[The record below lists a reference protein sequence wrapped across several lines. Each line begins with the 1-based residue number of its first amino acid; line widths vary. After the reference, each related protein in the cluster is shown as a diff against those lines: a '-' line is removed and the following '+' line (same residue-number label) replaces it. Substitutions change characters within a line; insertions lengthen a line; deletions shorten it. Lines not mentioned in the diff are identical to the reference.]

1 VAFVGVEQG
10 ILLAIVVSLID
21 RLRRQ
26 YHPHADVLV
35 SDGSVAARLAPR
47 IALRGALPPGAL
59 DDVLVYRFGAPLF
72 FANATFFA
80 EQVRALRAGAKHPVH
95 LMVLDCAAMDDIDY
109 TGAQTMAELGRELR
123 ADGGELVVTEASDAA
138 LTMLQDS
145 GAAADLSLVPRIE
158 DAVRVRPSAP
168 DAAPAG

>member
-1 VAFVGVEQG
+1 
-10 ILLAIVVSLID
+10 
-21 RLRRQ
+21 
-26 YHPHADVLV
+26 
-35 SDGSVAARLAPR
+35 
-47 IALRGALPPGAL
+47 
-59 DDVLVYRFGAPLF
+59 
-72 FANATFFA
+72 
-80 EQVRALRAGAKHPVH
+80 
-95 LMVLDCAAMDDIDY
+95 MVLDCAAMDDIDY